1 MTVFSCGIRDD
12 LSTESYVDDDVADD
26 VERRDFEVSDVSYHE
41 ELLSYNN

>member
-12 LSTESYVDDDVADD
+12 LSTESYDDVADD
-26 VERRDFEVSDVSYHE
+26 VERRDFEDSDVSYHE